1 MKYQTFERFQG
12 MWLGSIVGQAL
23 ANEMNAAGRPR
34 VADRRKGMLPKTS
47 PVSLGRGTVHQNNSC
62 DRSGMIEFPDQ
73 NWLAERRQIAEI
85 LLRAKGL
92 GVDHIALQLTNP
104 QRDNIATMADCLKKV
119 NELTV
124 SLQFSSGYNCNS
136 RPAYDHHRTTE
147 IKLPTDGSNMLS
159 LLSLII
165 FCDDNYDLLNKIMG
179 KHNLTL
185 ANSGENAE
193 IREDILAWSYL
204 LTSVLTNKFE
214 SRQINFN
221 LVVEKILNNLEG
233 KETILTQKLNLVVQA
248 VKSGMSL
255 HQLLDKMSSNG
266 NTRQTAI
273 ALSWYCFATTPHDF
287 KISVQRAA
295 SIKPD
300 IAEFTAALTGNLS
313 GAYNSIIGIPW
324 NWRTSISQNP
334 NYSSENQ
341 LVIKLFKTW
350 LGIYSIDSNQESYNQ
365 ELDAVASPQM
375 IQPRQ
380 TLKIISQKSKFS

>member
-23 ANEMNAAGRPR
+23 AN
-34 VADRRKGMLPKTS
+34 
-47 PVSLGRGTVHQNNSC
+47 QNNSC
-62 DRSGMIEFPDQ
+62 DRSGMIDFPDQ
-73 NWLAERRQIAEI
+73 NWLAERRKIAEI

-92 GVDHIALQLTNP
+92 GVDDIALQLTPP
-104 QRDNIATMADCLKKV
+104 QRDTQRDNSATMGDCLKKV
-119 NELTV
+119 NQPVV
-124 SLQFSSGYNCNS
+124 SPQFSSGYNCNS

-147 IKLPTDGSNMLS
+147 IKLTTGGSNMLS

-165 FCDDNYDLLNKIMG
+165 FCDDNYDLLNKIMSQ
-179 KHNLTL
+179 HNLTL
-185 ANSGENAE
+185 ANSGKNAE

-204 LTSVLTNKFE
+204 LTSVLNNKFE
-214 SRQINFN
+214 SRQTNFN
-221 LVVEKILNNLEG
+221 FLVERILNNLEG

-248 VKSGMSL
+248 VKNGTSL
-255 HQLLDKMSSNG
+255 HQLLEKISSNG

-273 ALSWYCFATTPHDF
+273 ALSWYCFATTPQDF

-324 NWRTSISQNP
+324 NWRASISQNP

-341 LVIKLFKTW
+341 LVMKLFKTW

>member
-1 MKYQTFERFQG
+1 MKHQTYERFQG

-23 ANEMNAAGRPR
+23 AN
-34 VADRRKGMLPKTS
+34 
-47 PVSLGRGTVHQNNSC
+47 QNHSC
-62 DRSGMIEFPDQ
+62 DRSGIIDFPDQ
-73 NWLAERRQIAEI
+73 NWLVERRQIAEI
-85 LLRAKGL
+85 LLQAKGL
-92 GVDHIALQLTNP
+92 GVDNIALQLTSP
-104 QRDNIATMADCLKKV
+104 QRDHNATRENCLKKV
-119 NELTV
+119 NQPAV
-124 SLQFSSGYNCNS
+124 NPQFSLEYNYNS
-136 RPAYDHHRTTE
+136 RQVYDHHSITE
-147 IKLPTDGSNMLS
+147 IKLSTGGSNLLS

-165 FCDDNYDLLNKIMG
+165 FGDDNYDLLIKIMG

-193 IREDILAWSYL
+193 IKEDILTWSYL
-204 LTSVLTNKFE
+204 LTSVLNNKFE

-221 LVVEKILNNLEG
+221 LVVERILNNLEG
-233 KETILTQKLNLVVQA
+233 KETILAQKLNLVLQA
-248 VKSGMSL
+248 VKDGMSL
-255 HQLLDKMSSNG
+255 HQLLDKMSFNG

-287 KISVQRAA
+287 RISVQRAA

-324 NWRTSISQNP
+324 NWRASISQNP
-334 NYSSENQ
+334 NYSLENQ
-341 LVIKLFKTW
+341 LLMKLFKTW

>member
-1 MKYQTFERFQG
+1 MALYSLRKVIKTNLELNPMKYQTFERFQG
-12 MWLGSIVGQAL
+12 MWFGSIIGQAL
-23 ANEMNAAGRPR
+23 AN
-34 VADRRKGMLPKTS
+34 
-47 PVSLGRGTVHQNNSC
+47 QNNSC
-62 DRSGMIEFPDQ
+62 DRSEMINFPPQ

-85 LLRAKGL
+85 LLRTPGL
-92 GVDHIALQLTNP
+92 GVDDIALQLTTP
-104 QRDNIATMADCLKKV
+104 PRDNRATVSNCLKKV
-119 NELTV
+119 NEPAVTP
-124 SLQFSSGYNCNS
+124 QPSSKYNYNS
-136 RPAYDHHRTTE
+136 RQADNYHRTTE
-147 IKLPTDGSNMLS
+147 IKLATGGSNMLS

-165 FCDDNYDLLNKIMG
+165 FCGDNYDLLNKIMG

-193 IREDILAWSYL
+193 IRGDILAWSHL
-204 LTSVLTNKFE
+204 LNSVLNNKFE

-221 LVVEKILNNLEG
+221 LVVKRILNNLEG
-233 KETILTQKLNLVVQA
+233 KETILAQKLNLVVQA

-287 KISVQRAA
+287 RISVQRAA

-313 GAYNSIIGIPW
+313 GAYNGIIGIPW
-324 NWRTSISQNP
+324 NWRASISQNP

-341 LVIKLFKTW
+341 LVMKLFKTW

>member
-1 MKYQTFERFQG
+1 M
-12 MWLGSIVGQAL
+12 
-23 ANEMNAAGRPR
+23 
-34 VADRRKGMLPKTS
+34 D
-47 PVSLGRGTVHQNNSC
+47 
-62 DRSGMIEFPDQ
+62 D
-73 NWLAERRQIAEI
+73 
-85 LLRAKGL
+85 
-92 GVDHIALQLTNP
+92 IALQLTTP
-104 QRDNIATMADCLKKV
+104 QRDNSATMEDCLKKV
-119 NELTV
+119 HEPAV
-124 SLQFSSGYNCNS
+124 SPQFSPGYNCNS
-136 RPAYDHHRTTE
+136 RQASDHHRTTE
-147 IKLPTDGSNMLS
+147 IKLTTGGSNMLS

-165 FCDDNYDLLNKIMG
+165 FYGDNCDLLNKIMG
-179 KHNLTL
+179 KDNLTL

-204 LTSVLTNKFE
+204 LTSVLNNKFE

-221 LVVEKILNNLEG
+221 LVVERILNNLEG
-233 KETILTQKLNLVVQA
+233 KETILAQKLNLVIQA
-248 VKSGMSL
+248 VKNGMSL

-287 KISVQRAA
+287 RISVQRAA

-324 NWRTSISQNP
+324 NWRASISQNP

-341 LVIKLFKTW
+341 LVMKLFKTW

>member
-23 ANEMNAAGRPR
+23 AN
-34 VADRRKGMLPKTS
+34 
-47 PVSLGRGTVHQNNSC
+47 QNNSC
-62 DRSGMIEFPDQ
+62 DRSRMINFPSQ

-85 LLRAKGL
+85 LLQAQGL
-92 GVDHIALQLTNP
+92 GVDDIALQLTIP
-104 QRDNIATMADCLKKV
+104 PRDHSATMEDCLKKV
-119 NELTV
+119 NQPAV
-124 SLQFSSGYNCNS
+124 SSQFSSGYNYNS
-136 RPAYDHHRTTE
+136 RPVSEHHRTTE
-147 IKLPTDGSNMLS
+147 IKLATGGSNMLS

-165 FCDDNYDLLNKIMG
+165 FCGDNYDLLNKIMG
-179 KHNLTL
+179 KDNLKL

-204 LTSVLTNKFE
+204 LTSVLNNKFE

-221 LVVEKILNNLEG
+221 LVVERILNNLEV
-233 KETILTQKLNLVVQA
+233 KETLLAQKLNLVVKA
-248 VKSGMSL
+248 IKSGMSL
-255 HQLLDKMSSNG
+255 HQLLDKMSSDG
-266 NTRQTAI
+266 NTQQTAI

-287 KISVQRAA
+287 RISVQRAA
-295 SIKPD
+295 SIKTD
-300 IAEFTAALTGNLS
+300 VAEFTAALTGNLS

-324 NWRTSISQNP
+324 NWRASISHHP

-341 LVIKLFKTW
+341 LVMKLFKTW

-365 ELDAVASPQM
+365 ELNAVASPQM